1 MNRRQFI
8 QCGIGGVIAVGG
20 INMFG
25 SLSQLQTVAR
35 ATLPDSVAGL
45 EADYI
50 DILYL
55 SSLAPSGHNAQ
66 PWMIKMISEDHWLIG
81 TNSTRWLPVI
91 DPENREALISIGAF
105 LENLIIAA
113 GAKGYQVESQI
124 IAETSKNQ
132 DVLEVKL
139 HKVDHSNAVD
149 VTTISLRRT
158 VRNNLLTDAL
168 ATKDIEFMIGKD
180 NDAFCYFPRTST
192 EGQYLSEGTLLA
204 NKAQT
209 YQNAAQEELANWV
222 RWSNRDI
229 EKFSNGLTAETMEI
243 EGIARWYV
251 KNFYSRKD
259 VLADSFREATIEKI
273 TEQVATGSGWLL
285 LTSKDSSVRELIK
298 VGRKLQQMWLGVRER
313 QIAIHPMN
321 QMIEDVAMRRKLSST
336 FQVAGDIQLLL
347 RVGYSKNYPKPVS
360 PRMSLQTI
368 II

>member
-20 INMFG
+20 VNMFG

-35 ATLPDSVAGL
+35 ENLQDTALGL

-55 SSLAPSGHNAQ
+55 ASLAPSGHNAQ
-66 PWMIKMISEDHWLIG
+66 PWTIKMISEDHWLIG
-81 TNSTRWLPVI
+81 TDPTRWLPVI

-113 GAKGYQVESQI
+113 GAKGYEVESHL

-132 DVLEVKL
+132 DILEVKL
-139 HKVDHSNAVD
+139 HKVDHSNAFD
-149 VTTISLRRT
+149 LTNISLRRT
-158 VRNNLLTDAL
+158 MRNNLLTDAL
-168 ATKDIEFMIGKD
+168 SNHDIEFIIGEN
-180 NDAFCYFPRTST
+180 NDSFFYFPRRSP

-204 NKAQT
+204 NKSQT
-209 YQNAAQEELANWV
+209 YQNPAQEELSNWV
-222 RWSNRDI
+222 RWSNKDAQ
-229 EKFSNGLTAETMEI
+229 KFSNGLTAETMEI
-243 EGIARWYV
+243 EGVARWYV

-259 VLADSFREATIEKI
+259 VLTDSFREATIKKI

-285 LTSKDSSVRELIK
+285 ITSKDSSVSELIK
-298 VGRKLQQMWLGVRER
+298 VGRKLQQMWLGVRDR

-321 QMIEDVAMRRKLSST
+321 QMIEDVAMRRELSSMV
-336 FQVAGDIQLLL
+336 QVAGNIQLVI

-368 II
+368 IT